1 MREGPDAP
9 ADGPGLASSS
19 RVTQRQGPRA
29 GPADSRL
36 PKLNHI
42 YTTFRELARSQVKAN
57 GTTPGHAPSPTV
69 CEAGGGGAEDMHKP
83 KRTWTERWV
92 MGVSVAGVVVSG
104 LVLIIV
110 LFPLLTRKTVP
121 TPAPTASSPNIPAD
135 VVRLQPDSTNED
147 SISPGERIILA
158 DRDVFLEG
166 RKSSGLPQEFDA
178 DPNTSQIRKFY
189 KLMADNI
196 KGSMNRSSDP
206 CQDFYEYAC
215 GNWHQHVPPPQGVS
229 RWSNFEAMTITIWE
243 LMEDQL
249 KRAAS
254 SEIGGTSPDISFS
267 EEFKDPLGRARQDL
281 LEDADPFMLELA
293 GRYYAACENET
304 QLATLGAGPLQEVLR
319 IMDEQYRSLLQ
330 KVKPLE
336 AFQRMLEYVHH
347 DLAVHAFFSWKV
359 EVDNSVADSMAIEIS
374 APSLDLIP
382 QGTKVEGNEELITV
396 YQQYATDLLKIVGTF
411 EGRDVAAEVEDILA
425 MLKVY
430 QPLSGS
436 PLVND
441 TTVQELEAI
450 APFLNWQSFFNAGF
464 NPLGIFVSQKE
475 RILSLVQ
482 DYLAVLSTNI
492 LEEISQEG
500 SARRLYAFLRWQVAQ
515 NYAQYLHKS
524 ARNTILPLFDGIT
537 GENTTSLPH
546 FRYRPCIKE
555 LEERLAL
562 PIAYLLMEIIKGQ
575 LHKQHDI
582 KDMVNKV
589 THMAENIRDE
599 YKRFIS
605 SFKWLKDKDKNMLVE
620 KLNNVKI
627 LVGYPPVLD
636 NVLQLRS
643 LFKELHF
650 THDNLLQNQINLL
663 KFNQQ
668 RKMKF
673 LRQPETYTEWEVLSP
688 MSLISFYVYRR
699 NALLVPLGGFM
710 YPLYSS
716 YIPEPLT
723 YATMGVFI
731 SHELGH
737 SIDFVGR
744 TRDSLGRA
752 NATLWDEST
761 VEDFVERVLCRVN
774 EYSEKHYAIN
784 GLLTIAE
791 VMADDGS
798 VINAYMTTQKQLQH
812 TKFPGQLEHLMDQLA
827 MTPDQLFFLYYA
839 QLFCTTSPDGTPAK
853 GVEHYPPHSVRV
865 TATLTKSSAFHSAYQ
880 CKEGSGMNPDSKNCE
895 IW

>member
-121 TPAPTASSPNIPAD
+121 TPAPTASSPTSPPTF
-135 VVRLQPDSTNED
+135 VRLQPDSTNED
-147 SISPGERIILA
+147 SISPGERIVLA

-178 DPNTSQIRKFY
+178 GPNTSQIRKFY

-254 SEIGGTSPDISFS
+254 SEIGGTSQDISFS

-382 QGTKVEGNEELITV
+382 Q
-396 YQQYATDLLKIVGTF
+396 DLLKIVGTF
-411 EGRDVAAEVEDILA
+411 EGRDVCCSEVEDILA
-425 MLKVY
+425 MLIKVY
-430 QPLSGS
+430 QPL
-436 PLVND
+436 
-441 TTVQELEAI
+441 I
-450 APFLNWQSFFNAGF
+450 FLWSTIPPARTGAG
-464 NPLGIFVSQKE
+464 KE

-663 KFNQQ
+663 
-668 RKMKF
+668 
-673 LRQPETYTEWEVLSP
+673 
-688 MSLISFYVYRR
+688 
-699 NALLVPLGGFM
+699 
-710 YPLYSS
+710 
-716 YIPEPLT
+716 
-723 YATMGVFI
+723 
-731 SHELGH
+731 
-737 SIDFVGR
+737 
-744 TRDSLGRA
+744 
-752 NATLWDEST
+752 
-761 VEDFVERVLCRVN
+761 
-774 EYSEKHYAIN
+774 
-784 GLLTIAE
+784 
-791 VMADDGS
+791 
-798 VINAYMTTQKQLQH
+798 
-812 TKFPGQLEHLMDQLA
+812 
-827 MTPDQLFFLYYA
+827 
-839 QLFCTTSPDGTPAK
+839 
-853 GVEHYPPHSVRV
+853 
-865 TATLTKSSAFHSAYQ
+865 
-880 CKEGSGMNPDSKNCE
+880 
-895 IW
+895 